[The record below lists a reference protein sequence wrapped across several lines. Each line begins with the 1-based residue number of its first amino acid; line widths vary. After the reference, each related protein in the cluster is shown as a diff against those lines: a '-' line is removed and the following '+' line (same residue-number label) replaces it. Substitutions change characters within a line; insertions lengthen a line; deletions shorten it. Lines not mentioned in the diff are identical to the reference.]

1 VRPGYLADLAI
12 VDGNPAYNL
21 KFLYAV
27 GDLTIDKD
35 RKMFRTKGII
45 HTIKDGVVIE
55 NARLMVEVEKMVT
68 KSKQGV
74 PATNAVTDPFI
85 RGIRPIIPDN
95 RR

>member
-1 VRPGYLADLAI
+1 V
-12 VDGNPAYNL
+12 YNL
-21 KFLYAV
+21 KFLYSF

-45 HTIKDGVVIE
+45 HTIKDGIVIE
-55 NARLMVEVEKMVT
+55 NARLMEEVEKMVA

-74 PATNAVTDPFI
+74 PASNAVTSPFLNN
-85 RGIRPIIPDN
+85 GRPIIPDG